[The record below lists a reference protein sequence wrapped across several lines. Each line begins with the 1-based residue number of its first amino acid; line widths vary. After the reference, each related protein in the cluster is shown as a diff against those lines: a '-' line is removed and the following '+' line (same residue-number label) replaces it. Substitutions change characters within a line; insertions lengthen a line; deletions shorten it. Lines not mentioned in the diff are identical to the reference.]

1 MPEEAPPE
9 QVPDDTGGGEDSP
22 SAARDAASKQAKQA
36 KQAGADEANEAGG
49 EATGNPK
56 NAG

>member
-9 QVPDDTGGGEDSP
+9 QVPDDTGEGEDSS
-22 SAARDAASKQAKQA
+22 SASRDSASEQA

-49 EATGNPK
+49 EATGNP
-56 NAG
+56 NTAG

>member
-22 SAARDAASKQAKQA
+22 SAARDAASKQA
-36 KQAGADEANEAGG
+36 GADEANEAGG

>member
-9 QVPDDTGGGEDSP
+9 QVPDDTGSGEDSP
-22 SAARDAASKQAKQA
+22 SAARDAASKQA